1 MARGLESRHEIN
13 PHRSL
18 RDTRRLGE
26 RLNDWFGR
34 PFGAGFTLLM
44 LGGSAFFFPSL
55 VDLTLL
61 LGLFQVWYVRTRKEV
76 LPFRI
81 PMRADII
88 DYNDL
93 APGSKKP
100 RPSRG
105 IFFLGNQLSDNA
117 ELWLANEDMRT
128 HILIFGTTG
137 AGKTE
142 MLVSLAFNAL
152 IQASGFIYVDGK
164 GDSALWVRIFSICR
178 FMGREDDLLV
188 INYMTGNRDIDG
200 PQPDKMS
207 NTTNPFTSGSSDA
220 LTNLLVSL
228 MDDAGGDGAMWK
240 GRAESLMTGLMLA
253 LVSLRNQGKLLLD
266 VNAIREF
273 LPLDKVIELYK
284 RPDLSEKAVGA
295 LKAYLES
302 LPGYAHN
309 QKKLSDTALEQHG
322 YLLMQYTK
330 VLGSLSDQYGHIF
343 RTELGEVN
351 FADVVIN
358 RRILVVLLPALEKSP
373 DALTNLGKIV
383 IASMKSMMASGL
395 GSKLEGTRRQV
406 IETKPTAS
414 ITPFMAIMDE
424 YGYYAVNGFAVV
436 AAQARSLG
444 FSAIFAGQDLPA
456 FQKASKEEA
465 ASIVANCNV
474 KLCGKLEDPAET
486 WELFKNR
493 GGEAD
498 TTKTSGYNMDPGN
511 LTGGYMD
518 MNNASIERRHRID
531 LLDLVEQAEGETH
544 VLFKSTIV
552 RAKMFYAAPRLADE
566 FRLNHFIKVKPPK
579 PEDMLMM
586 DEEVP
591 KFLQKLAEPDWLASL
606 PEAPKSVELDIVARV
621 MEKRSG
627 MGGVERGIC
636 ALVEFDRINDEKI
649 EAFAKMAERLSGGTD
664 EGEEAASASSDT
676 DNGVADLLPATSGRD
691 DETLDFA
698 AVKRRDDPYL
708 RREDNPF
715 EFEFDANDRTPK
727 SKPLMDPAAE
737 ADSEDEEFSALD
749 LFEGPSVTDPAS
761 FAQGV
766 FSDPVMSGMVGSES
780 ELNPYLDEEQV
791 ARGVEKIERLSG
803 TPRDEARAVAS
814 DTVAQIKEVTT
825 YPKPPVLEQIASD
838 ELLNELNKLHGL
850 MENSILSGKGADAA
864 GDNAILED
872 AE

>member
-1 MARGLESRHEIN
+1 MARGLEYKHEVN
-13 PHRSL
+13 PHRNL
-18 RDTRRLGE
+18 RDARRFGE
-26 RLNDWFGR
+26 RINDWFGT
-34 PFGAGFTLLM
+34 PLGAGFTLM
-44 LGGSAFFFPSL
+44 ILGGSTLFFPSL
-55 VDLTLL
+55 ADVALV
-61 LGLFQVWYVRTRKEV
+61 LGLLQLWYIRTRKQV

-81 PMRADII
+81 PLRANLI
-88 DYNDL
+88 DFNDL
-93 APGSKKP
+93 APGTKKP
-100 RPSRG
+100 RKSRG
-105 IFFLGNQLSDNA
+105 IFFLGNQLSDNS

-128 HILIFGTTG
+128 HMLIFGTTG

-152 IQASGFIYVDGK
+152 VQASGFIYVDGK
-164 GDSALWVRIFSICR
+164 GDSALFVRIFSVCR

-207 NTTNPFTSGSSDA
+207 NTTNPFSSGSSDA

-228 MDDAGGDGAMWK
+228 MDEAGGDGAMWK
-240 GRAESLMTGLMLA
+240 GRAESLMTGMMLA

-284 RPDLSEKAVGA
+284 RPDLSEKAIGA

-302 LPGYAHN
+302 LPGYSHN
-309 QKKLSDTALEQHG
+309 QKKNSDTALEQHG

-373 DALTNLGKIV
+373 DALTNLGKII

-395 GSKLEGTRRQV
+395 GSRLEGTRRQV

-518 MNNASIERRHRID
+518 MNNVSLERRHRID
-531 LLDLVEQAEGETH
+531 LLDLVDQSEGETH
-544 VLFKSTIV
+544 ILWRSTIV
-552 RAKMFYAAPRLADE
+552 RAKMFYASPKLADE
-566 FRLNHFIKVKPPK
+566 YRLNHFIKVKPPK
-579 PEDMLMM
+579 PEDLLMM

-591 KFLQKLAEPDWLASL
+591 NFIKRLSDPEWLQSL
-606 PEAPKSVELDIVARV
+606 PETPKSVEIDIVSKI
-621 MEKRSG
+621 MEKRANMEG
-627 MGGVERGIC
+627 TERGIC

-649 EAFAKMAERLSGGTD
+649 EAFAKMAERLSGG
-664 EGEEAASASSDT
+664 GEDDGVEANAGSGDVT
-676 DNGVADLLPATSGRD
+676 DLLPTGDGRD
-691 DETLDFA
+691 DETLDMPS
-698 AVKRRDDPYL
+698 VKRRDDPYL
-708 RREDNPF
+708 RKEDNPF
-715 EFEFDANDRTPK
+715 EFEFGSNDPAPK
-727 SKPLMDPAAE
+727 SRPLDADGIEPPA
-737 ADSEDEEFSALD
+737 DDEEFSALD
-749 LFEGPSVTDPAS
+749 LFKGPSVTDAAS
-761 FAQGV
+761 FAEGV

-780 ELNPYLDEEQV
+780 DLNPYLDEDQV

-803 TPRDEARAVAS
+803 TPREEAKQVAV
-814 DTVAQIKEVTT
+814 DTVKQIKEITT
-825 YPKPPVLEQIASD
+825 YPKPPALSPLESDDLIA
-838 ELLNELNKLHGL
+838 ELNKFHEI
-850 MENSILSGKGADAA
+850 MEQSIQTGKGGG
-864 GDNAILED
+864 GDLAILESED
-872 AE
+872 